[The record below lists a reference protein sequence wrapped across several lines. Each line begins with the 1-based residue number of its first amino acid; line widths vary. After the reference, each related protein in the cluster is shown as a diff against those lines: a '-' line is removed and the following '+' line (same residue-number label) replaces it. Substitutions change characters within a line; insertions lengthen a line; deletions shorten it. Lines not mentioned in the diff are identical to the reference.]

1 LSKRLFS
8 DLSLSYQI
16 LHHLP
21 QSENLKKSKAMKA
34 YLAILLAVILQSMFA
49 MVNVSAQTVAVGHVS
64 AEVVE
69 SVSASSLAITGFEMK
84 NGTNFTASAQS
95 EPAGWNYENVSLGE
109 IKINSGIGIACNVV
123 MKPAT
128 LSDTNGNDFTIEPFA
143 ISSGQADAQR
153 TDGNQTLQLTGRAR
167 MMQGQAS
174 GLYQGSYTMVFAY
187 N

>member
-1 LSKRLFS
+1 
-8 DLSLSYQI
+8 
-16 LHHLP
+16 
-21 QSENLKKSKAMKA
+21 MKA
-34 YLAILLAVILQSMFA
+34 FLAILLAVTLQSMFA
-49 MVNVSAQTVAVGHVS
+49 MVNVCAQTVAVGHVS

-69 SVSASSLAITGFEMK
+69 SVSASSLAITGFDMK
-84 NGTNFTASAQS
+84 NENNLTAQS

-109 IKINSGIGIACNVV
+109 IKINSGMGIACNVV

-128 LSDTNGNDFTIEPFA
+128 LSDTNGNGFIIEPSA
-143 ISSGQADAQR
+143 TSYGQADAQR

-174 GLYQGSYTMVFAY
+174 GLYHGSYTMVFAY

>member
-1 LSKRLFS
+1 
-8 DLSLSYQI
+8 
-16 LHHLP
+16 
-21 QSENLKKSKAMKA
+21 MKA
-34 YLAILLAVILQSMFA
+34 YLAILLAVTLQSMFA
-49 MVNVSAQTVAVGHVS
+49 MVNVCAQTEAIGHVS
-64 AEVVE
+64 AEIVE

-84 NGTNFTASAQS
+84 NKNNFASLAQS

-128 LSDTNGNDFTIEPFA
+128 LSDTNGNGFTIEPSA
-143 ISSGQADAQR
+143 TNYGQTDAQR

-174 GLYQGSYTMVFAY
+174 GLYQGSYTMVFVY

>member
-1 LSKRLFS
+1 
-8 DLSLSYQI
+8 
-16 LHHLP
+16 
-21 QSENLKKSKAMKA
+21 MKA
-34 YLAILLAVILQSMFA
+34 YLAILLAVTLQSMFA
-49 MVNVSAQTVAVGHVS
+49 MVNVCAQTVAIGHAS

-69 SVSASSLAITGFEMK
+69 SVSATSLAITGFDLK
-84 NGTNFTASAQS
+84 NGSNLTAQS

-109 IKINSGIGIACNVV
+109 IKINSGTSIACNVV

-128 LSDTNGNDFTIEPFA
+128 LSDTNGNGFTIEPSA
-143 ISSGQADAQR
+143 TSYGQTDAQR

>member
-1 LSKRLFS
+1 
-8 DLSLSYQI
+8 
-16 LHHLP
+16 
-21 QSENLKKSKAMKA
+21 MKA
-34 YLAILLAVILQSMFA
+34 YLAIFLAVTLQCMFA
-49 MVNVSAQTVAVGHVS
+49 MVNVCAQTVAIGHAS

-69 SVSASSLAITGFEMK
+69 SVSASSLAITGFDMK
-84 NGTNFTASAQS
+84 NESNLTAQS
-95 EPAGWNYENVSLGE
+95 EQAGWNYENVSLGE
-109 IKINSGIGIACNVV
+109 IKINSGMGVACNVV

-128 LSDTNGNDFTIEPFA
+128 LSDTNGNGFTIEPFA

>member
-1 LSKRLFS
+1 M
-8 DLSLSYQI
+8 
-16 LHHLP
+16 
-21 QSENLKKSKAMKA
+21 AMKTF
-34 YLAILLAVILQSMFA
+34 LAILLTVTLQFMFA
-49 MVNVSAQTVAVGHVS
+49 MVNVCAQTVAIGHAS

-69 SVSASSLAITGFEMK
+69 SVSASSLAITGFDLK
-84 NGTNFTASAQS
+84 NKSNLTAQS
-95 EPAGWNYENVSLGE
+95 DPSGWNYENVNLGE
-109 IKINSGIGIACNVV
+109 IKINSGSGIACNVV

-128 LSDTNGNDFTIEPFA
+128 LSDTDGNDFTIEPSA
-143 ISSGQADAQR
+143 ISSAQADALR

>member
-1 LSKRLFS
+1 
-8 DLSLSYQI
+8 
-16 LHHLP
+16 
-21 QSENLKKSKAMKA
+21 MKTF
-34 YLAILLAVILQSMFA
+34 LAILLAAALQSMFA
-49 MVNVSAQTVAVGHVS
+49 MVDVCAQTVAIGHVT

-69 SVSASSLAITGFEMK
+69 SVSASSLAITGFDLK
-84 NGTNFTASAQS
+84 NLSIQTAQS
-95 EPAGWNYENVSLGE
+95 EQTGWNYENVNLGE

-128 LSDTNGNDFTIEPFA
+128 LSDTNGNGFTIEPSA
-143 ISSGQADAQR
+143 TNYGQADAQR
-153 TDGNQTLQLTGRAR
+153 TDGNQTLRLTGRAR